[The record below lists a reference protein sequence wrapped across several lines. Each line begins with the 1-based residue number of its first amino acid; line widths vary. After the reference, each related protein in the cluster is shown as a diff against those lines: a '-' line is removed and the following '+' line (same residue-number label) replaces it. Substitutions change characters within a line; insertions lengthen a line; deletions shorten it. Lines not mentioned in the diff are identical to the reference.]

1 VTSTNVASQEPQ
13 ATLDELAVRIRAEHQ
28 AAAEAAR
35 NGILHALQAGQLLR
49 EAQKQVPHGE
59 WSHWLERNCEF
70 NERTARRYVQ
80 LASLWDVKSVAATD
94 LHDLPITTMIKRLAP
109 PPKRDNRH
117 KTRPACDLGDRSPE
131 EFAAATALTDIIEDF
146 VCKSA
151 SVDIPLALRGCEKAQ
166 LEGLLASARSASEW
180 LTYLLGG
187 GDAPDGLVGCV
198 AKTSE
203 TSGGTGKEAELAPT
217 LDPRAWS
224 ISTAEQRQAFVKA
237 VGRSEFEIALHAID
251 PSYASTRESPAF
263 FAVNV
268 RNF

>member
-94 LHDLPITTMIKRLAP
+94 LHDLPITTVIKRLAP
-109 PPKRDNRH
+109 PLKRDNRH

-131 EFAAATALTDIIEDF
+131 EFAAATALTEILEDF
-146 VCKSA
+146 VRKSA

-166 LEGLLASARSASEW
+166 LEGLLASARSASER
-180 LTYLLGG
+180 LTYLLLGG

-198 AKTSE
+198 AEVSKTSD
-203 TSGGTGKEAELAPT
+203 GKAEPTPT

-224 ISTAEQRQAFVKA
+224 IATAEQRQAFVKA
-237 VGRSEFEIALHAID
+237 VGRSEIEIVFHAID
-251 PSYASTRESPAF
+251 PSYASTRDSNAF

-268 RNF
+268 RRF